1 MPARKKYEDP
11 KNFEDAMQRLEEIVS
26 RLEEDQLPLEEMLA
40 RYEQGVSL
48 ARYCSETLDAAEQKV
63 TLISRQSDG
72 SIQLKKFEDVQDP

>member
-1 MPARKKYEDP
+1 MPARKKDEEP
-11 KNFEDAMQRLEEIVS
+11 NNFEDAMKRLEEIVS

-63 TLISRQSDG
+63 ALISRQSDG
-72 SIQLKKFEDVQDP
+72 SIQLEKFEDVQDR

>member
-1 MPARKKYEDP
+1 MPARKKDEDP
-11 KNFEDAMQRLEEIVS
+11 KNFEDAMKRLEEIVS

-63 TLISRQSDG
+63 ALISRQSDG
-72 SIQLKKFEDVQDP
+72 SIQLEKFEDVQDH